1 MHGLPATPDGTAGHS
16 TSLVPLAC
24 LLGVVVLLSSVT
36 PVIKYVFQHSHVRP
50 IGLASFR
57 VVIGFLLLLAV
68 TWLWDRRGLLS
79 LGATDLLQLGL
90 IGFLGVFSYTIAA
103 WGLMH
108 TSVVHYALIYG
119 LLPSITA
126 GLSFMCGHDRMT
138 VPKCLGILFSLVG
151 CVVALAVAAPQ
162 EEAAIQVGDLFVLL
176 FTVMMSA
183 HIVFSAGAVKR
194 FGVMVTNTVM
204 FGSSS
209 LLLTF
214 ASIPWSDSLQEDSSP
229 SPLVMLSVVYVG
241 CATAAV
247 FLLRCR
253 SLQSLSPATV
263 GTYHNLIPVC
273 TVLLAYACLNEPLGA
288 GTIVGGLMVLV
299 GAEAVRRPQLLSRA
313 ARYWTKA
320 PLPGLET
327 PKEPTA

>member
-1 MHGLPATPDGTAGHS
+1 MHGLPETSKGTVGDS
-16 TSLVPLAC
+16 TSVVPLAC
-24 LLGVVVLLSSVT
+24 LVGVVVLLSSVT
-36 PVIKYVFQHSHVRP
+36 PVIKFVFQHSHVQP
-50 IGLASFR
+50 LGLACFR
-57 VVIGFLLLLAV
+57 VMIGFLLLLAM

-79 LGATDLLQLGL
+79 LSAPDLSRLAL
-90 IGFLGVFSYTIAA
+90 IGFLGVFSYAIAA

-126 GLSFMCGHDRMT
+126 GLSVLCGYDRMT
-138 VPKCLGILFSLVG
+138 VPRCLGIVLSLAG
-151 CVVALAVAAPQ
+151 CLVALAVAGPDNGPS
-162 EEAAIQVGDLFVLL
+162 IQVGDLLVLI

-183 HIVFSAGAVKR
+183 HIVFSSGVVKR
-194 FGVMVTNTVM
+194 FGVMVSNTVM

-209 LLLTF
+209 LLLSF
-214 ASIPWSDSLQEDSSP
+214 GSLPWANSLPEDSS
-229 SPLVMLSVVYVG
+229 SPLIMLLVVYVG

-263 GTYHNLIPVC
+263 GTYHNFIPIC

-288 GTIVGGLMVLV
+288 GTIAGGLMVLA
-299 GAEAVRRPQLLSRA
+299 GAETVRRPQWLSSA
-313 ARYWTKA
+313 ALFWSKTPR
-320 PLPGLET
+320 LDT
-327 PKEPTA
+327 PKEPSA

>member
-1 MHGLPATPDGTAGHS
+1 M
-16 TSLVPLAC
+16 VPLAC
-24 LLGVVVLLSSVT
+24 LVGVVVLLSSVT
-36 PVIKYVFQHSHVRP
+36 PVIKYVFQHSHVQP
-50 IGLASFR
+50 LGLACFR
-57 VVIGFLLLLAV
+57 VMIGFLLLLAI

-79 LGATDLLQLGL
+79 LSAPDLLRLGL
-90 IGFLGVFSYTIAA
+90 IGFLGVFSYTVAA

-126 GLSFMCGHDRMT
+126 GLSVALGHDRINLQ
-138 VPKCLGILFSLVG
+138 KGAGILFSLAG
-151 CVVALAVAAPQ
+151 CVVALSVAAPH
-162 EEAAIQVGDLFVLL
+162 EEATIQFGDLFVLL

-183 HIVFSAGAVKR
+183 HIVFSSGIVKR
-194 FGVMVTNTVM
+194 FGVMVSNTVM

-209 LLLTF
+209 LLL
-214 ASIPWSDSLQEDSSP
+214 SLGSMPWSDSLQDDSSP
-229 SPLVMLSVVYVG
+229 LILVSVFYVG

-273 TVLLAYACLNEPLGA
+273 TVLLAYACLGEPLGLS
-288 GTIVGGLMVLV
+288 TVIGGIMVII
-299 GAEAVRRPQLLSRA
+299 GAEIVRRPQMLSLTVLCWAKSAVPEPEPR
-313 ARYWTKA
+313 
-320 PLPGLET
+320 
-327 PKEPTA
+327 KEPII